1 MFKVKNVGRKHWTNS
16 SRWGMAKVMHNV
28 LLDATKV
35 AFASITFISIF
46 KEKMVT
52 IDNVQWLS
60 IHLYVVQALKRIPI
74 LLCVERIGVFTTF
87 DNIFG
92 LMFKF
97 LLILVD

>member
-1 MFKVKNVGRKHWTNS
+1 
-16 SRWGMAKVMHNV
+16 MAKVMHNV

-35 AFASITFISIF
+35 AFASLTFISIF
-46 KEKMVT
+46 KDKMVT

-60 IHLYVVQALKRIPI
+60 IQLYGLQALKRISI
-74 LLCVERIGVFTTF
+74 LLCFEIIGVFTTC